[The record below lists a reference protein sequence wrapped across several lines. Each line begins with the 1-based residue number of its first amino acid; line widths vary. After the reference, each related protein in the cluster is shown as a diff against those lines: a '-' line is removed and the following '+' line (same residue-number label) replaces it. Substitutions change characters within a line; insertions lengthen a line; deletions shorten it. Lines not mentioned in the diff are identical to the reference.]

1 MSLEK
6 ALQENTEAV
15 LALTAIIAS
24 AKITMPVAAP
34 ETKPAPEAAKKAPP
48 KKTPPPVQ
56 EDDLDD
62 MTELEGEEV
71 YPLLPVGERNDV
83 YFAKW
88 VRPAL
93 KSAQDSNRDGLVGL
107 ITSFG
112 VVKASEIKPS
122 DWDKAV
128 HLAKALVADAAL

>member
-34 ETKPAPEAAKKAPP
+34 EAKPAPEAAKKAPP
-48 KKTPPPVQ
+48 KKAPTVQ
-56 EDDLDD
+56 EDDMDD

-112 VVKASEIKPS
+112 AVKASEIKPS